1 MTSLP
6 PEVSKRFRN
15 IPEIISA
22 YNICLILENTLQLA
36 VDKGEDVGKK
46 LIYIRIL
53 GYLMQ
58 HSPTDQ
64 GVANVI
70 KEIISAGDNSDLLD
84 VGKCYFDHFIRAGK
98 SPNQLNM

>member
-6 PEVSKRFRN
+6 PEISKRLRD
-15 IPEIISA
+15 IPEIICA
-22 YNICLILENTLQLA
+22 YNICLRLENTLQLA

-53 GYLMQ
+53 GYLMH

-64 GVANVI
+64 GVASVV
-70 KEIISAGDNSDLLD
+70 KEIVSSAHNSDLLD
-84 VGKCYFDHFIRAGK
+84 VGKWYFDHFIRVCT
-98 SPNQLNM
+98 SPN